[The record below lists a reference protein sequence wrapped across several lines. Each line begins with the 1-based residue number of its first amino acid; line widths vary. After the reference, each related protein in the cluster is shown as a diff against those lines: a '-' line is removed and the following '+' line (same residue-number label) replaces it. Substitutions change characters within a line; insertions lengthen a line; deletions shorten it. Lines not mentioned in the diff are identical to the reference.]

1 MPMSRDFSDK
11 LVRMTNFSS
20 LKFDANGLLP
30 VVTQD
35 ADSGEVLML
44 AFANY
49 EAVEKTLETGMA
61 HYYSRSRQELWHK
74 GASSGH
80 IQELTELR
88 YDCDEDALL
97 YRVRQTG
104 VACHTGNRSCF
115 YRSLSEP
122 AAPALGEVMGL
133 LERVVSE
140 RLEHL
145 PEGSYVTKLHER
157 GLGYVAQKVVE
168 EAGESIVAA
177 LEKKDAEFLGEA
189 ADLLFHLTV
198 LLKERGLRLTQVA
211 EVLESRHK
219 RSHS

>member
-1 MPMSRDFSDK
+1 MSRDFSDK